1 MEKNLV
7 IANIFCQSLGLRFI
21 EVPVYLNGIM
31 LSFCEYCNRNFRS
44 HHHRHHHNH
53 HLLLYQVSAGRHH
66 RDQHRRMRFRACSFF
81 HFFCRSNGNRW
92 NRSLYNCWGI
102 FALPSSFNS
111 TTNVRFCDFREKK
124 ISVELQRT
132 KEDREELDQQL
143 KEAIHQKLLL
153 SEQLE
158 DWQVG

>member
-1 MEKNLV
+1 MVSCYHFVSTV
-7 IANIFCQSLGLRFI
+7 IGTFGRII
-21 EVPVYLNGIM
+21 IVIIIIIIIY
-31 LSFCEYCNRNFRS
+31 Y
-44 HHHRHHHNH
+44 
-53 HLLLYQVSAGRHH
+53 YQVSAGRHH

-111 TTNVRFCDFREKK
+111 KTNVRFCDFREKK

>member
-1 MEKNLV
+1 MVSCYHFVSTV
-7 IANIFCQSLGLRFI
+7 IGTFGRII
-21 EVPVYLNGIM
+21 IVIIIITIIY
-31 LSFCEYCNRNFRS
+31 Y
-44 HHHRHHHNH
+44 
-53 HLLLYQVSAGRHH
+53 YQVSAGRHH

>member
-1 MEKNLV
+1 MVSCYHFVSTVIGTFGRIIIVIIIIIIYHCTKFLLVVIIVISIDACAFGLVASFISFVEVMEIVGK
-7 IANIFCQSLGLRFI
+7 
-21 EVPVYLNGIM
+21 
-31 LSFCEYCNRNFRS
+31 
-44 HHHRHHHNH
+44 
-53 HLLLYQVSAGRHH
+53 
-66 RDQHRRMRFRACSFF
+66 
-81 HFFCRSNGNRW
+81 
-92 NRSLYNCWGI
+92 RSLYNCWGI

>member
-1 MEKNLV
+1 MVSCYHFVSTV
-7 IANIFCQSLGLRFI
+7 IGTFGRII
-21 EVPVYLNGIM
+21 IVIIIIIIY
-31 LSFCEYCNRNFRS
+31 Y
-44 HHHRHHHNH
+44 
-53 HLLLYQVSAGRHH
+53 YQVSAGRHH
-66 RDQHRRMRFRACSFF
+66 RDQYRRMRFRACSFF

>member
-1 MEKNLV
+1 MVSCYHFVSTV
-7 IANIFCQSLGLRFI
+7 IGTFGRII
-21 EVPVYLNGIM
+21 IVIIIIIIIY
-31 LSFCEYCNRNFRS
+31 Y
-44 HHHRHHHNH
+44 
-53 HLLLYQVSAGRHH
+53 YQVSAGRHH

>member
-1 MEKNLV
+1 MVSCYHFVSTVVGTFGRIIIV
-7 IANIFCQSLGLRFI
+7 III
-21 EVPVYLNGIM
+21 IIIY
-31 LSFCEYCNRNFRS
+31 Y
-44 HHHRHHHNH
+44 
-53 HLLLYQVSAGRHH
+53 YQVSAGRHH

-81 HFFCRSNGNRW
+81 NFFCRSNGNRW

>member
-1 MEKNLV
+1 MVSCYHFVSTV
-7 IANIFCQSLGLRFI
+7 IGTFGRII
-21 EVPVYLNGIM
+21 IVIIIIIIY
-31 LSFCEYCNRNFRS
+31 Y
-44 HHHRHHHNH
+44 
-53 HLLLYQVSAGRHH
+53 YQVSAGRHH